1 MSVYQTQTNDMLLV
15 NTNLPNKEVSYN
27 STTDFNKAIK
37 RNFNTAPLLSINSQ
51 YKRRRIIKYRPNPF
65 GYYPYAVYNVC
76 RSKPLPYKLLKK
88 NLFEDNGTQLTRK
101 KYKETTNT
109 YYNNY
114 NPNFAITYNLSEPV
128 IAPKSNASL
137 YKDMFY
143 LPSNSSKVDPQL
155 KTNMQMQFLNRSLVT
170 ADPSQIDYYKSAR
183 DSAMSNAYQQY
194 LTKNS
199 KIIAKKILQNKQ
211 LNSWHAKTIKQWIQ
225 NYKQYH
231 YQYILNPLLNC
242 TSNTNLQ
249 ANNLGNNSNLT
260 VEVVNGHPVLKIKNT
275 NLYVTNAGYQLL
287 ANLPTNQL
295 YLNRESCQRIKGQLY
310 FTNQFGKLIPSSNVP
325 SMYFDKSDDGTTPNS
340 FKFDYKTKYNKWASV
355 TLKLDS
361 KIFSNKNQVH
371 YDTLMMYDYDSSI
384 FEYITPSWSKYE
396 TVIKHCTKKQQQVND
411 YRADNGLSDNE
422 MAGNLPGEVPRGID
436 IPCVLNRKQRQY
448 LLKHPFHAVKNG
460 QKYYIEPVVHQ
471 GKYCLPFGETDYL
484 PMFDNSVA
492 INSKQSIF
500 RSQSTINLSKWR
512 KHIWVPI
519 DSVQTISGMQ
529 VKQK

>member
-128 IAPKSNASL
+128 IVPKSNASL

-170 ADPSQIDYYKSAR
+170 TDPSQIDYYKSAR

-211 LNSWHAKTIKQWIQ
+211 LNSCHAKTIKQWIQ

-295 YLNRESCQRIKGQLY
+295 YLNKESKKRIKG
-310 FTNQFGKLIPSSNVP
+310 
-325 SMYFDKSDDGTTPNS
+325 
-340 FKFDYKTKYNKWASV
+340 
-355 TLKLDS
+355 
-361 KIFSNKNQVH
+361 
-371 YDTLMMYDYDSSI
+371 
-384 FEYITPSWSKYE
+384 
-396 TVIKHCTKKQQQVND
+396 
-411 YRADNGLSDNE
+411 
-422 MAGNLPGEVPRGID
+422 
-436 IPCVLNRKQRQY
+436 
-448 LLKHPFHAVKNG
+448 
-460 QKYYIEPVVHQ
+460 
-471 GKYCLPFGETDYL
+471 
-484 PMFDNSVA
+484 
-492 INSKQSIF
+492 
-500 RSQSTINLSKWR
+500 
-512 KHIWVPI
+512 
-519 DSVQTISGMQ
+519 
-529 VKQK
+529 